1 MLAAALAVVTL
12 VPPVPGDIA
21 RAFTYERAAPFAAG
35 RHRGADLAAPPG
47 TPVGAACG
55 GVVAWAGNAVVTVRC
70 GAWRV
75 THLPLATI
83 VVRPGARVS
92 AGARIGTLGRD
103 ERHTGLHLGV
113 RRAGDRFAYVDP
125 APLLAAARRPP
136 VPVAPAP
143 RRPPR
148 GLPRTAPRAPRSAPR
163 TVPRAA
169 PRIAPRAAPR
179 AAPRVAPPTAPRLA
193 APRRH
198 PPRVAAPPRVRVS
211 PPGLAPWPAWLGLG
225 LLLLGAAGGGVRL
238 RVRRRRAALAAV
250 AREGV
255 A

>member
-1 MLAAALAVVTL
+1 LRCVLAIALAVVTL

-21 RAFTYERAAPFAAG
+21 RAFTYQRAAPFAAG

-47 TPVGAACG
+47 TPVRAGCG
-55 GVVAWAGNAVVTVRC
+55 GRVAWAGNGVVTMRC

-83 VVRPGARVS
+83 VVRPGTRVS
-92 AGARIGTLGRD
+92 AGTRIGTLGRTA
-103 ERHTGLHLGV
+103 RHTGLHLGV

-148 GLPRTAPRAPRSAPR
+148 GLRRAAPRAPRSAPR

-179 AAPRVAPPTAPRLA
+179 TAPRRD
-193 APRRH
+193 APRA
-198 PPRVAAPPRVRVS
+198 AAPPVRVS
-211 PPGLAPWPAWLGLG
+211 PPGLAPWPAWLGLA